1 MLSSGGC
8 QSGCKDHVVKW
19 WMSAWVWML
28 LSCCEVVDVTVGVDV
43 MGGGGGG
50 RKSFSDFHC

>member
-1 MLSSGGC
+1 M
-8 QSGCKDHVVKW
+8 KW

-28 LSCCEVVDVTVGVDV
+28 WSCCEVVDVTVGVDV
-43 MGGGGGG
+43 GGGGGG